1 MPVRGND
8 GGDNESVCIGS
19 LEHHLHKVF
28 ASVRVPGEDF
38 VYAPSKDFF
47 DMLDDY
53 CNDET
58 FHLPRLPVLI
68 TGESGTGKS
77 ALLSNWLLRR
87 RRNAARSR
95 AHAHTADEFVFW
107 HAVGCTRQ
115 SLNVNSLI
123 RRLMVDLK
131 SRFDLSREVPIAQ
144 ERLSWELPRFLEMA
158 AKRGRLIIVIDGL
171 HRLVTNEDT
180 EASLSWLP
188 LEFPPNVRV
197 ILTVTESPFVRR
209 EDSFAPAQLVQADT
223 QTLATHGAVSLLG
236 TTLTPQQQPHCG
248 DGIDATSHV
257 GVEISRGRDDA
268 RLCASDSIDS
278 SNDFTLPC
286 RSRIIAEL
294 ERRQWAAKTLRPLD
308 RSLCRS
314 VVEMYVQKSVQ
325 IESARIATTG
335 SFLTQA
341 PGSDPSAL
349 DMSLGLLMFDTQVAA
364 LLTHPQG
371 GTPLFLRLFLRS
383 AQCAVSRGFSLWDL
397 WDNWLGADTI
407 PELLRRIIYSFETGR
422 VKTAVGDEQ
431 CTAKTVAAGGLP
443 ALRLLYPWHPGL
455 QETQKLSSDQLRV
468 DVIATVELSAF
479 VHENTHGNHTLSVDN
494 HQNHHH
500 RRQHSQGYGSDGH
513 TSHVHINSLS
523 NMVTQ
528 NLGDQMLLQAAALA
542 HEKFT
547 VARKRAEESIENL
560 LQTASNSIAEFLQ
573 LKIDELSCLEDQA
586 SLDASMQSV
595 VTEASDSSAVT
606 LEYIESLAKHVAE
619 SKAGRE
625 KHEIASATAVAA
637 ARTAASLRI
646 ASHATISGSVAGT
659 SSVPSHPSAT
669 TVRVHSDNLDSN
681 GRASTANSE
690 SNLDNYET
698 QDPNIKLESEESNE
712 SASPEPRAIPSSPE
726 VASRESNLAGF
737 LLIEDEET
745 QETPERREVNPSEG
759 IDTLP
764 TYLRGGATVAGF
776 NTLLGNA
783 LALLYVARHGLKE
796 QELWGLLATLQRQED
811 ATAQAQRELL
821 AGTLDDTAHSKSM
834 LDLCFAI
841 RGPLEDLWRAD
852 DSNHSGLLTET
863 QLLRGMQR
871 IHPAITRE
879 DLLCLIENLGLA
891 VSQVKSLVHE
901 AGIEVTLGDGSSY
914 EHIDGDAG
922 VKATLLTADCDGSIL
937 NVPGESNQNRT
948 SVAASD
954 VTRFDYT
961 DLLRRVVK
969 LRKSERVA
977 ETRTK
982 LSRETE
988 SVNRNSL
995 DSFEANFEDGG
1006 KATLRRKVNNWS
1018 LGSVLEESL
1027 LLVLCAL
1034 GVLHS
1039 PEHQILVLPSDADIL
1054 RQVVH
1059 SQFVDNRGGEATWH
1073 GHLIRHF
1080 STEANSMRRCEELP
1094 WHLQICRRWVTMK
1107 EALVDLNTFVMM
1119 YDSSDLR
1126 DEFMAYWS
1134 TLTNGPMYV
1143 SNEAH
1148 RSAAMARQKHSEET
1162 IREDRHRDPELA
1174 LLCMEMDV
1182 ASARHMTDKE
1192 ARKYRLRFQ
1201 VGIFD
1206 VVEEFNKSV
1215 ELWVA
1220 TTKPDPQTIRSKCL
1234 HIAAFLAEF
1243 GSKMDS
1249 GKKTPFLRMGCELR
1263 MLELFGVDFDILRDF
1278 MQNSE
1283 SSSLDI
1289 SDAEPKEDKKRVV
1302 PQLSTGRTIL
1312 QPMFPTPTQLLDNNV
1327 YYLRWIWGQFP
1338 WIALQSAGD
1347 VGSVL
1352 KVGGLASVLAEIS
1365 ACGVRLNSANY
1376 TIPGDGVEAVVDR
1389 AVSSDSVESGIKQL
1403 TRVDNAVARSTR
1415 LWDVKKFDPSQYQL
1429 KPSAARLRAN
1439 INAAMTP
1446 NVLLDGMEL
1455 ALRRVRDD
1463 IIACGQSIN
1472 KIPPKYRRSLD
1483 QESQLFKDIPHAYH
1497 SVRSVKLNTLFPS
1510 IEAAIKEKNENTM
1523 DNPTLYANAT
1533 AQLKRGGPGLPL
1545 ESTLESELKRLT
1557 DEETMVQ
1564 WNLRRGGA
1572 LPSASAEEVEFEREL
1587 ERMSKLRALADR
1599 INTLVRE
1606 RQTVYESLRRQAEAR
1621 DASDEEVSHF
1631 MLAGETA
1638 IETLKAKL
1646 QIMTDAL
1653 EEGRKLNNGYSLLIE
1668 VLQANPPSSEQH
1680 IISIQQQVTL
1690 ARQQLADLR
1699 LLRQRLYL
1707 EAERLETTQKVQISD
1722 KLNYYRTARLS
1733 LGKKGTRIGATRATP
1748 SVLAKL
1754 ESGSNYDVTSEASGE
1769 PVVTVTW
1776 KDLGPVSG
1784 VSGGVD
1790 GATNRHVTDALKRG
1804 FVTELERESIGG
1816 TLASEKD
1823 LLADDEDSIIEGE
1836 TLKQRLRRQRQEKL
1850 RREQFAAPHEYKYDT
1865 GALAHNVLS
1874 NLFRPWEET
1883 KAEMDS
1889 KARATQAKMMFDF
1902 VMKNTNRFVFIF

>member
-1 MPVRGND
+1 
-8 GGDNESVCIGS
+8 
-19 LEHHLHKVF
+19 
-28 ASVRVPGEDF
+28 
-38 VYAPSKDFF
+38 
-47 DMLDDY
+47 MLDDY

-115 SLNVNSLI
+115 SLNVNSLV

-197 ILTVTESPFVRR
+197 ILTVTVSSFARR
-209 EDSFAPAQLVQADT
+209 EDNFAPAELVQADT
-223 QTLATHGAVSLLG
+223 QTLATHGAVSLG
-236 TTLTPQQQPHCG
+236 TTLTPQQLHYGDGDG
-248 DGIDATSHV
+248 DGIDASSHV
-257 GVEISRGRDDA
+257 GVDICRGREA
-268 RLCASDSIDS
+268 RMCASDSIDS
-278 SNDFTLPC
+278 KNDFMRPC

-325 IESARIATTG
+325 IESARNATTG

-341 PGSDPSAL
+341 PGCDPSAL

-397 WDNWLGADTI
+397 WDSWLGADTI
-407 PELLRRIIYSFETGR
+407 PELLRRILYSFETGR
-422 VKTAVGDEQ
+422 VKTAAGDEL
-431 CTAKTVAAGGLP
+431 CTAKTIAAGGLP

-455 QETQKLSSDQLRV
+455 QETQKLNSNQFRA
-468 DVIATVELSAF
+468 DVIATVELSAL
-479 VHENTHGNHTLSVDN
+479 VHEHTHGNHTLTVDN

-500 RRQHSQGYGSDGH
+500 RRQHSHGYGSDGQ
-513 TSHVHINSLS
+513 TSHAHVNSLS
-523 NMVTQ
+523 YMVTQ
-528 NLGDQMLLQAAALA
+528 NLGDQMLLQAAAVA
-542 HEKFT
+542 QEKFT
-547 VARKRAEESIENL
+547 VARKRAEESIESL

-595 VTEASDSSAVT
+595 VTEATDSSTVT

-619 SKAGRE
+619 SKAGRD
-625 KHEIASATAVAA
+625 KHEMATAAAVVA

-646 ASHATISGSVAGT
+646 TSPATFSGSVAGT
-659 SSVPSHPSAT
+659 SPVPSQPSAK
-669 TVRVHSDNLDSN
+669 TVRIHSDQLDSN
-681 GRASTANSE
+681 DRAPTANSE
-690 SNLDNYET
+690 PNLGDFET
-698 QDPNIKLESEESNE
+698 QDPNIELESKE
-712 SASPEPRAIPSSPE
+712 SPEPRTIPSSPE
-726 VASRESNLAGF
+726 VPSRESNLAGY

-745 QETPERREVNPSEG
+745 QETPERREVDPSEG
-759 IDTLP
+759 INTLP

-821 AGTLDDTAHSKSM
+821 AGTLDATAHSKSM

-852 DSNHSGLLTET
+852 DLNHSGLLTET

-891 VSQVKSLVHE
+891 VSQVKTSVYE
-901 AGIEVTLGDGSSY
+901 TEIEVTLGDGSSY
-914 EHIDGDAG
+914 EHVDGDAG
-922 VKATLLTADCDGSIL
+922 VKATLLTTDCDGFIL
-937 NVPGESNQNRT
+937 NVPGGSNQDRT
-948 SVAASD
+948 SVAASE

-995 DSFEANFEDGG
+995 DGLEANFEDGG
-1006 KATLRRKVNNWS
+1006 KTSVGRKLDNWS

-1134 TLTNGPMYV
+1134 TLTNGPMFV

-1201 VGIFD
+1201 VGLFD

-1220 TTKPDPQTIRSKCL
+1220 TTKPDPQIIRRKCL

-1243 GSKMDS
+1243 GSKMDP

-1278 MQNSE
+1278 MPISE
-1283 SSSLDI
+1283 SSLDV
-1289 SDAEPKEDKKRVV
+1289 SDGEAKEDKKRVV

-1312 QPMFPTPTQLLDNNV
+1312 QPMFPTPTQLLDNNI

-1365 ACGVRLNSANY
+1365 ACGVRLNSANNII
-1376 TIPGDGVEAVVDR
+1376 TGDGVEAIMDR
-1389 AVSSDSVESGIKQL
+1389 AVGGDSVESGIKQL

-1439 INAAMTP
+1439 INAAMTSHI
-1446 NVLLDGMEL
+1446 LLDGMEL

-1483 QESQLFKDIPHAYH
+1483 QESKLFKDIPHAYH

-1510 IEAAIKEKNENTM
+1510 IEAAIKEKNEKTM

-1572 LPSASAEEVEFEREL
+1572 LPSASAEEVEFEREF

-1599 INTLVRE
+1599 ISALVRE
-1606 RQTVYESLRRQAEAR
+1606 RQTVYESLRRQVEAR

-1668 VLQANPPSSEQH
+1668 VLQANPPSNELH
-1680 IISIQQQVTL
+1680 VVSIQQQVAL

-1699 LLRQRLYL
+1699 LLRQRLYI
-1707 EAERLETTQKVQISD
+1707 EAERIETTQKLQISD
-1722 KLNYYRTARLS
+1722 KMNYYRTARLS
-1733 LGKKGTRIGATRATP
+1733 LAKKGTRIGSLLRVSP
-1748 SVLAKL
+1748 NVLAKL
-1754 ESGSNYDVTSEASGE
+1754 ESGSNYDATSEASGE

-1784 VSGGVD
+1784 GGAD
-1790 GATNRHVTDALKRG
+1790 GGATNPHVMDALKRG

-1902 VMKNTNRFVFIF
+1902 VMKNTNRFVLFIFRFYITMSSIHALPNKSSFFP